1 MESTGGWVIFG
12 EVDKNYM
19 KIAKSTF
26 FGQNSRG
33 TWGYKPIWGVVGG
46 FSQSLL
52 PTHCRKH

>member
-12 EVDKNYM
+12 EVDKNCM

-26 FGQNSRG
+26 FGQNRG
-33 TWGYKPIWGVVGG
+33 MWGDKPVWGVVGG

-52 PTHCRKH
+52 PTHCRKP